1 MKRQSQHTKITVT
14 EYAQRIGKS
23 VETIRRWIRD
33 GKLQADLDGGQY
45 YILDESLTPQND
57 SLITVIEAKDQLIE
71 SLRLENERLT
81 LQLQVKDEQIK
92 NLQDEFAMLRQDA
105 EEARRRADILIAQL
119 QEYLTR
125 PWWRRVWWRKQ
136 LSVGI
141 KMQGDEN

>member
-1 MKRQSQHTKITVT
+1 M
-14 EYAQRIGKS
+14 
-23 VETIRRWIRD
+23 
-33 GKLQADLDGGQY
+33 
-45 YILDESLTPQND
+45 TPPND

-92 NLQDEFAMLRQDA
+92 NLQDERGVIYACDRT
-105 EEARRRADILIAQL
+105 RIADILIAQL

-125 PWWRRVWWRKQ
+125 PWWWRARCHAFRGLPLWWRKQ